1 MTSSFTRWWL
11 RAALTLS
18 LVLLLAGPAAAQ
30 KIGVVT
36 TIPDLADITRQIG
49 KDRVSV
55 RSLTLGVRDIHSV
68 QVKPSMVS
76 LLNRADVVVL
86 MGLSLEHAFL
96 PALLDVAA
104 NPRISRGGIGHID
117 TSSGVVPL
125 GPPETL
131 SRRGGD
137 VHPAGNPH
145 YNLDP
150 VLGKLIARNI
160 AEGLSKAHDE
170 HRSFFMKNLQAYT
183 AELDRRI
190 AGWQKAARSLDG
202 VQFVSY
208 HDNWAYFAKRYG
220 MRQFGTLEL
229 AAGIGPTPAH
239 IVQLVERM
247 KAARV
252 PLVVYGTYPS
262 RLPQRVAREVG
273 AAVVPAPLY
282 VGGRPGVDTYV
293 KLIDYLVTHVSKAV
307 AR

>member
-1 MTSSFTRWWL
+1 MVTR
-11 RAALTLS
+11 
-18 LVLLLAGPAAAQ
+18 
-30 KIGVVT
+30 
-36 TIPDLADITRQIG
+36 
-49 KDRVSV
+49 
-55 RSLTLGVRDIHSV
+55 
-68 QVKPSMVS
+68 
-76 LLNRADVVVL
+76 LNRADAVVL

-125 GPPETL
+125 GPPATL
-131 SRRGGD
+131 SRKGGD
-137 VHPAGNPH
+137 VHPSGNPH

-160 AEGLSKAHDE
+160 AEGLSKAHGE
-170 HRSFFMKNLQAYT
+170 HRAFFMKNLQAYT

-190 AGWQKAARSLDG
+190 PEWERMARGLNG

-208 HDNWAYFAKRYG
+208 HDNWVYFAKRYG
-220 MRQFGTLEL
+220 MRLFGTLEV

-262 RLPQRVAREVG
+262 RLPRRVAREVG
-273 AAVVPAPLY
+273 ATVVPLPLY
-282 VGGRPGVDTYV
+282 VGGRTGVDTYF
-293 KLIDYLVTHVSKAV
+293 KLIDYLVTRLSNAV
-307 AR
+307 RQ

>member
-1 MTSSFTRWWL
+1 MTSTFKRRWPL
-11 RAALTLS
+11 AALALS
-18 LVLLLAGPAAAQ
+18 LVLAAGGSATAE
-30 KIGVVT
+30 KIRVVT

-49 KDRVSV
+49 KERVTV
-55 RSLTLGVRDIHSV
+55 ESLTLGVRDIHAI
-68 QVKPSMVS
+68 QVKPSMVTR
-76 LLNRADVVVL
+76 LNRADAVVL

-104 NPRISRGGIGHID
+104 NPRISRGGIAHID

-125 GPPETL
+125 GPPATL
-131 SRRGGD
+131 SRKGGD
-137 VHPAGNPH
+137 VHPSGNPH

-160 AEGLSKAHDE
+160 AEGLSKAHGE
-170 HRSFFMKNLQAYT
+170 HRAFFMKNLQAYT

-190 AGWQKAARSLDG
+190 PEWERMARGLNG

-208 HDNWAYFAKRYG
+208 HDNWVYFAKRYG
-220 MRQFGTLEL
+220 MRLFGTLEV

-252 PLVVYGTYPS
+252 PLVVYGTHPA
-262 RLPQRVAREVG
+262 RVPQRVARETG
-273 AAVVPAPLY
+273 AKLLQVPLY
-282 VGGRPGVDTYV
+282 AGGPGVETYI
-293 KLIDYLVTHVSKAV
+293 KLIDHLVTRLSEAV
-307 AR
+307 GR

>member
-1 MTSSFTRWWL
+1 MVRILTRWWSY
-11 RAALTLS
+11 AALALS
-18 LVLLLAGPAAAQ
+18 LVVLLADPAAAQ
-30 KIGVVT
+30 KINVVT
-36 TIPDLADITRQIG
+36 TIPDLADITRRIG
-49 KDRVSV
+49 KERVLV
-55 RSLTLGVRDIHSV
+55 HSLTLGVRDIHSV
-68 QVKPSMVS
+68 QVKPSMVT
-76 LLNRADVVVL
+76 LLNRADAVVL

-104 NPRISRGGIGHID
+104 NTRISRGGIGHID

-137 VHPAGNPH
+137 VHPSGNPH

-150 VLGKLIARNI
+150 LLGKLIARNI
-160 AEGLSKAHDE
+160 AEGLSKVHGE
-170 HRSFFMKNLQAYT
+170 HRAYFMKNLQVYT

-220 MRQFGTLEL
+220 MRQFGTLEV

-239 IVQLVERM
+239 TVQLVERM

-262 RLPQRVAREVG
+262 RLPRRVAREVG
-273 AAVVPAPLY
+273 AAVVHLPLY
-282 VGGRPGVDTYV
+282 VGGRPGVDSYV
-293 KLIDYLVTHVSKAV
+293 KLIDYLVTHLSKAV
-307 AR
+307 RP